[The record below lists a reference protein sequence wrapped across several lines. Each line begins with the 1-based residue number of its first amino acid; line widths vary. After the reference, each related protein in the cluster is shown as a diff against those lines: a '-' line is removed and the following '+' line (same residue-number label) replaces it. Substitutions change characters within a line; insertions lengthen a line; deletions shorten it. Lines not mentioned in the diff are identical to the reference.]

1 MKIIHMLNQLFLG
14 GFGLNTGIQ
23 DVHNLIHKIV
33 PILKGEGYSNKEK
46 ETIFMNYSKERKE
59 IGLKNS
65 NTAMKYYKTS
75 LEIPRLL
82 GC

>member
-1 MKIIHMLNQLFLG
+1 MKE
-14 GFGLNTGIQ
+14 
-23 DVHNLIHKIV
+23 
-33 PILKGEGYSNKEK
+33 KGQSVKEK
-46 ETIFMNYSKERKE
+46 ETIFMDYSKERRE

-82 GC
+82 GCLEKYFFLN

>member
-1 MKIIHMLNQLFLG
+1 MKE
-14 GFGLNTGIQ
+14 
-23 DVHNLIHKIV
+23 
-33 PILKGEGYSNKEK
+33 KGQSVKEK
-46 ETIFMNYSKERKE
+46 ETIFMDYSKERRE

-82 GC
+82 GCLEKYFF